1 MTYEQAMAF
10 GLVAATVALFVWGR
24 FRYDVVAVTALAA
37 GVLAGVVPADKA
49 FDGFASDIT
58 VIIGSA
64 LVVSAAVSRSGL
76 IERLLAPILPR
87 LTTAATQVPVLVGAV
102 TLLSMATKNV
112 GALAIVM
119 PVALQLARRTG
130 VAPSQLLMPMS
141 FGSLLGGLATLVGT
155 SPNIIV
161 SQVREEILGRPF
173 GMYDYAPV
181 GLALSAAGVVF
192 LAFAYRLLPRDR
204 RPVEGLDAAMA
215 DAVYV
220 VETHAP
226 DDWTLER
233 RRVGDLMRMAGG
245 EVKVAALL
253 REGARRAAPHPNTVV
268 HPGDTLLLEGR
279 HQALDA
285 LIVKARLKLDRSD
298 RPIVK
303 ETPTESVQMIEA
315 VIRPGSPLIGESAQ
329 RQDLYGAYGV
339 NLLGV
344 SRAGYRLVQPLRRV
358 RLQVGDMVV
367 LQGGERAMPG
377 VLQTLGLAPLAERE
391 LRLGGVRRLVAPA
404 AILAIAMV
412 LVALR
417 VVPVAAAFFAAAVAM
432 ILSGAVKAREAYAAL
447 DGPLIVLIA
456 ALIPVSETIQASGG
470 ADLIGGWL
478 SGVFQGQEPLLALG
492 GVMAVAMAA
501 TPFLN
506 NAATV
511 LIVAPVGASLAQ
523 RLGLNPDPFLMAVA
537 VGAACDFLTPVGHQ
551 CNTMV
556 MAPGGYRFA
565 DYARLGAP
573 LSLLVLV
580 AGTALIATVWPLRPG

>member
-64 LVVSAAVSRSGL
+64 LVVSAGVSRSGL

-112 GALAIVM
+112 GALAIVV

-456 ALIPVSETIQASGG
+456 ALIPVSETIQSSGG

-478 SGVFQGQEPLLALG
+478 SGVFQGQAPLLALG